1 MKAFKHSPLLLSVFT
16 AGALAVSLSGCV
28 YAGNKSWDD
37 LTLQEQADVRQAYQ
51 KVREEL
57 ETAFPDGTPED
68 ELIRDILQ
76 RVEQAITAEDG
87 TVQNGQLTPSKGGRQ
102 ICPAVPYRYLPVADR
117 KRCQP
122 VRDQQHGLVRHL
134 PQVGQKLLFRC
145 LVQGAS

>member
-1 MKAFKHSPLLLSVFT
+1 MKAFKHSPLLLSVFM

-51 KVREEL
+51 EVREEL

-76 RVEQAITAEDG
+76 RVEQAITAEDVD
-87 TVQNGQLTPSKGGRQ
+87 VQNGR
-102 ICPAVPYRYLPVADR
+102 
-117 KRCQP
+117 
-122 VRDQQHGLVRHL
+122 
-134 PQVGQKLLFRC
+134 
-145 LVQGAS
+145 

>member
-16 AGALAVSLSGCV
+16 AGALAVPLSGCV

-51 KVREEL
+51 EVREEL

-76 RVEQAITAEDG
+76 RVEQSIPAEDDV
-87 TVQNGQLTPSKGGRQ
+87 VQKGR
-102 ICPAVPYRYLPVADR
+102 
-117 KRCQP
+117 
-122 VRDQQHGLVRHL
+122 
-134 PQVGQKLLFRC
+134 
-145 LVQGAS
+145 